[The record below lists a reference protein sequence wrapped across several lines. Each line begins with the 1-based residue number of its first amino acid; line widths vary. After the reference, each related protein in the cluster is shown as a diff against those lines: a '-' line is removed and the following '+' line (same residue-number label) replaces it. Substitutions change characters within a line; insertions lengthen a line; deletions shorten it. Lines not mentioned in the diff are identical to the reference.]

1 MSTPAIPKQVTLSPL
16 YKLLCLEAAALEA
29 DDILPQSLTDEL
41 ALTIER
47 LHKKYRTAPP
57 EGFGEYTAA
66 QHKAVNTLEA
76 VVKLKDSTAVFG
88 MK

>member
-29 DDILPQSLTDEL
+29 ADILPKKLNDQI
-41 ALTIER
+41 AAVIEPM
-47 LHKKYRTAPP
+47 LDAKGSSCFEK
-57 EGFGEYTAA
+57 YTAE
-66 QHKAVNTLEA
+66 QREA

-88 MK
+88 LK